1 MCVIRGSLELLEES
15 VKRCEELKLL
25 SEMTARKK
33 KTGQGRKAYERV
45 WSDLIQSVTLKELSN
60 YKRLDK
66 YMDYRQILRK
76 HFTKSYDE

>member
-25 SEMTARKK
+25 SEMRARKK
-33 KTGQGRKAYERV
+33 KTGQGRKAYESV